1 MIKFNKWFN
10 KNCAWFFTN
19 GSKSQARP
27 ATRWNTVT
35 RIEVFDVKN
44 EKCYVNGSVKE
55 LIVDFQDNG
64 KTLKVFVK

>member
-1 MIKFNKWFN
+1 MIKFNKWFS

-19 GSKSQARP
+19 GSKSQATS
-27 ATRWNTVT
+27 ATHCHNVT

-44 EKCYVNGSVKE
+44 ERIYVNGSVKE
-55 LIVDFQDNG
+55 LIVDFEDNG